1 MEKASVFL
9 DNLKNAHAFCIPWF
23 DGETNSC
30 GFLFFFVRKTNSLL
44 VLYGQMIQIS
54 PTQIKLDRTYLDPS

>member
-1 MEKASVFL
+1 MEIQKWAEFYKPNKIFFQEVYMEKASVFL

-30 GFLFFFVRKTNSLL
+30 GFVFFLL
-44 VLYGQMIQIS
+44 EKQIVC
-54 PTQIKLDRTYLDPS
+54 